1 MTVAEGA
8 EAYLVHLEAQG
19 KSPSTCATTKRTL
32 ALLVAHLG
40 AERDAGVVVAQDLD
54 VFFASDAATKQRDKP
69 RAPAS
74 IAQLRGIVRATFAW
88 WQQRPPAAPR
98 APRLAPAPAPT
109 PTRPTKPLVPAA
121 APTVP
126 PASAPLRA
134 TFLDLTYQGQP
145 GRFAK
150 SEIDRARLYGLRK
163 LVALD
168 AEGHECKSALL
179 TRDGRYMLPT
189 GSTADL
195 YHNDSGDAVARREL
209 VAVTEA
215 RATLPAAP
223 TTANSSLEIEG
234 PITACELLDYAVTRV
249 YALHPVAV
257 PAKLAQALGA
267 GALFR
272 VPYRSRPGATETPAF
287 LLASEAGAFL
297 ILADPHG
304 FDFVG
309 PAQPVLPAEDPDEDD
324 LDAFA
329 FPENFGGPHDP
340 A

>member
-1 MTVAEGA
+1 MSGED
-8 EAYLVHLEAQG
+8 LEAQG

-88 WQQRPPAAPR
+88 WQQRPPAAPPR
-98 APRLAPAPAPT
+98 PAPVEAPASTPART
-109 PTRPTKPLVPAA
+109 TKPPSA
-121 APTVP
+121 APVAP
-126 PASAPLRA
+126 PVSALPRA
-134 TFLDLTYQGQP
+134 TYLDLTYQRQP

-168 AEGHECKSALL
+168 ADGCECKSALL
-179 TRDGRYMLPT
+179 TRDGPYVLPT

-195 YHNDSGDAVARREL
+195 YVNECGDAVARREL

-215 RATLPAAP
+215 RAPLSAMPP
-223 TTANSSLEIEG
+223 TASSSLEVEG
-234 PITACELLDYAVTRV
+234 PLAAHELLDHVVTRA

-309 PAQPVLPAEDPDEDD
+309 PDQPVLPAEDPDEDD
-324 LDAFA
+324 IDAFA